1 MDTPIEEQQSF
12 RRVTCNIAASE
23 HEITEPNALSIDFI
37 NHVSLATKT
46 LKEKKSDWSLILLK
60 LKVAIEVSR
69 LEGIKASKLKELILK
84 KMASL
89 DELQRGAHLVAASD
103 NNTQSTIE
111 AIETGIN
118 LLSCIDLVFD

>member
-1 MDTPIEEQQSF
+1 M
-12 RRVTCNIAASE
+12 
-23 HEITEPNALSIDFI
+23 
-37 NHVSLATKT
+37 
-46 LKEKKSDWSLILLK
+46 
-60 LKVAIEVSR
+60 AIEVSR